1 MWYVTADRA
10 LVATVDLFTP
20 VVDDPY
26 VYGAVAAANALS
38 DVYAMGGEPF
48 LALNILA
55 IPPQWPPEI
64 PQAIVQGGA
73 EKVKEAGAVLA
84 GGHSLQDEEPKY
96 GLIALGWVHPER
108 MLRKDRLRP
117 RDRLVLTKPLGMG
130 TITTALK
137 QGKAAP
143 EHVRMAQKWMMRL
156 NRTAAHVAREAHLR
170 AATDVTGFGLLGHA
184 WEMAQASGVGLELQW
199 SAIPI
204 LEPAYTYARLGIF
217 PGGTYANVETYG
229 PHVTFEV
236 PLEESQRLLLFDAQ
250 TSGGL
255 LLGVPAEK
263 WEIFRTLAREKSL
276 LYWTIGRVVKA
287 EPHIWVN

>member
-1 MWYVTADRA
+1 MWYVTAERA

-64 PQAIVQGGA
+64 PQAILRGGA

-96 GLIALGWVHPER
+96 GLIALGWVSPGT
-108 MLRKDRLRP
+108 MLRKDQLRP
-117 RDRLVLTKPLGMG
+117 GDSLVLTKPLGTG

-137 QGKAAP
+137 QGKAKP
-143 EHVRMAQKWMMRL
+143 EHVDMTQRWMMRL
-156 NRTAAHVAREAHLR
+156 NHIASRVAREAGLR

-184 WEMAQASGVGLELQW
+184 WEMAQASGVGLELRW

-217 PGGTYANVETYG
+217 PGGTYSNVEAYG
-229 PHVTFEV
+229 AHVTFEIAI
-236 PLEESQRLLLFDAQ
+236 EEPERLLLFDAQ

-263 WEIFRTLAREKSL
+263 WEIFRTLAREKGL